1 MALTKVTGQ
10 VVNTSTDLTVGVLTA
25 TTASFTGNVSV
36 GGTLTYEDVTNI
48 DSVGLITARNG
59 IEVTDKGVQ
68 VGTGATVDSAADNVL
83 TFLTNGSERVRI
95 KSDGF
100 VGINDNNPDTRL
112 SVNSGTTDVV
122 AKFASSD
129 ANAWIQFRDT
139 TTTDTAVMVGANGDN
154 LLLRA
159 GSNERARIDS
169 S

>member
-36 GGTLTYEDVTNI
+36 GGTLTYEDVTNV

-83 TFLTNGSERVRI
+83 TFLTNGSERVRVT
-95 KSDGF
+95 SAGR
-100 VGINDNNPDTRL
+100 VGI
-112 SVNSGTTDVV
+112 GTDDQ
-122 AKFASSD
+122 S
-129 ANAWIQFRDT
+129 
-139 TTTDTAVMVGANGDN
+139 
-154 LLLRA
+154 
-159 GSNERARIDS
+159 
-169 S
+169 